1 LRPVHIPRETLNAY
15 DPSGA
20 CRLRTRRN
28 PRNRSAGRPCQRR
41 SRRCDVLNDFLND
54 TQIAALNNLNVPI
67 TVQVPIGIAANVC
80 DVSANVLAQQ
90 AKNGGATCTAES
102 GSQAL
107 AQSVNRQ
114 LLKQKR

>member
-1 LRPVHIPRETLNAY
+1 MRMILPALA
-15 DPSGA
+15 A
-20 CRLRTRRN
+20 CALVAT
-28 PRNRSAGRPCQRR
+28 PATAQQAGLVNVEVG
-41 SRRCDVLNDFLND
+41 DVTVLNDFLND

>member
-1 LRPVHIPRETLNAY
+1 MRMILPALV
-15 DPSGA
+15 A
-20 CRLRTRRN
+20 CALVAT
-28 PRNRSAGRPCQRR
+28 PATAQQAGLVNVEVG
-41 SRRCDVLNDFLND
+41 DVTVLNDFLND

>member
-1 LRPVHIPRETLNAY
+1 MRFILPAALA
-15 DPSGA
+15 A
-20 CRLRTRRN
+20 CALVAT
-28 PRNRSAGRPCQRR
+28 PATAQQAGLVNV
-41 SRRCDVLNDFLND
+41 SIGDVSVLNDFLNE

-67 TVQVPIGIAANVC
+67 TVQVPVGIAANVC

-114 LLKQKR
+114 LLRQKR

>member
-1 LRPVHIPRETLNAY
+1 MRMILPAALA
-15 DPSGA
+15 A
-20 CRLRTRRN
+20 CALVAT
-28 PRNRSAGRPCQRR
+28 PATAQQAGLVNVEIGDV
-41 SRRCDVLNDFLND
+41 SVLNDFLND
-54 TQIAALNNLNVPI
+54 TQIAALNNLNVPV

-90 AKNGGATCTAES
+90 AKNGGANCTAES

>member
-1 LRPVHIPRETLNAY
+1 MRMILPALA
-15 DPSGA
+15 A
-20 CRLRTRRN
+20 CVLVAT
-28 PRNRSAGRPCQRR
+28 PATAQQAGLVNVEVG
-41 SRRCDVLNDFLND
+41 DVTVLNDFLND